1 MKNTRLLVDKSKFQD
16 AIDNIGIVFRVMEML
31 TEINDTEVT
40 NKNVRDIV
48 LEMLNSDDKELTDVS
63 DNDSDG
69 VEFYIGDSD

>member
-1 MKNTRLLVDKSKFQD
+1 MKNTRLLADKSKLQD
-16 AIDNIGIVFRVMEML
+16 AIDNIGIAFRVMEML

-40 NKNVRDIV
+40 NKNVKDIV